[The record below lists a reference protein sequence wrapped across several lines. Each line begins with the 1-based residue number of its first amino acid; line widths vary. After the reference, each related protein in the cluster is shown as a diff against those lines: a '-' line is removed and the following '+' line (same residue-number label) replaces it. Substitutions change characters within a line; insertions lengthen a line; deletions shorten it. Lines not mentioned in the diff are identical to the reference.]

1 MSVQAGQVLLH
12 YRLVEMI
19 GEGGMGVVWKAI
31 DTTLDREVAV
41 KILPEALATDAERL
55 ARFEREAK
63 VLASLNHPNVA
74 TVHGFHEAPSTSSGP
89 AIRFLVMELVSGE
102 TLEQRLNR
110 GAMPLDEALPVAR
123 KIAEGIEY
131 AHERGIVHRDLK
143 PANVKLTA
151 DGGVKVLDFGLA
163 KAIAGDP
170 SGSGPTSTPT
180 VMPTLTS
187 MGTVAGMILGTAAY
201 MSPEQARG
209 GTIDRR
215 ADVWAFGA
223 VVFEMLTGRRAFEG
237 DTVSDTLASVLRAPV
252 EWDLLPTTTPPS
264 VVRLL
269 KRCLERDSKK
279 RLRDIGEARIA
290 LDSVGADPENA
301 PQPAAAAAGPAKRPI
316 VAWAL
321 FAIASVAAA
330 ALAITI
336 AMQKAPEAR
345 VVRFTVPPD
354 EKLTRLDWPR
364 LSPDGRMLAFQGTD
378 AAGKQAI
385 WIRPVDSLTA
395 YPLAGTESAT
405 GRPFWS
411 PDSRFLAYF
420 EGRQL
425 KKIPVAGGPAQTIG
439 EADNGADG
447 SWGTTGVIV
456 FDGRAAAAPIRRISA
471 SGGLA
476 SEAFTATAKGVSVA
490 AAWPFFL
497 PDGKHFLF
505 MESAVL
511 TGTNKSMIAVGA
523 LDTPGFKELT
533 ETGSRAEYA
542 NGYLVYVLHGTLVA
556 QRFDP
561 DRLKIL
567 GEPVPFADHVS
578 EGGTRALISVSQ
590 NGAIAYQAG
599 ATASTSELVWMDRTG
614 KELGKIGAADTY
626 FDLALSPDGSRL
638 AYTLNDARAD
648 TKDIWV
654 RDLARDTVSRL
665 TFEPGDDYRP
675 VWSPDGTR
683 IFYSSSRNGISLCVS
698 RAANGTGDEHPV
710 YKDDAAN
717 ILVRSISRDGRS
729 ITVDRFAPLELSGVF
744 VAPTD
749 GKGSAVRVPGET
761 AQAGGQFSP
770 DGRFIAYLSNESG
783 TPEVFVQT
791 WPIGG
796 GKWQIS
802 NGGGFQP
809 RWRADGKELF
819 YRNNASEFVSVP
831 VTLEPRFVSGS
842 PTVLFKRRL
851 QGNANAPNWTVTP
864 DGQKFLLT
872 AMTVATQASPL
883 TVVLNWT
890 EALNAK

>member
-1 MSVQAGQVLLH
+1 MSVQPGQSLLH
-12 YRLVEMI
+12 YRLVERI

-31 DTTLDREVAV
+31 DTTLDRDVAV

-74 TVHGFHEAPSTSSGP
+74 TVHGFHDAGG
-89 AIRFLVMELVSGE
+89 IRFLVMELVSGE
-102 TLEQRLNR
+102 TLEERLKR
-110 GAMPLDEALPVAR
+110 GAMPPDEALPVAR
-123 KIAEGIEY
+123 KIAEGVEY

-143 PANVKLTA
+143 PANIKLTA

-223 VVFEMLTGRRAFEG
+223 VVFEMLTGRRTFEG

-252 EWDLLPTTTPPS
+252 EWEILPKTTPPS

-269 KRCLERDSKK
+269 KRCLERDPKK

-290 LDSVGADPENA
+290 LESVGADPENA
-301 PQPAAAAAGPAKRPI
+301 PSPAVAAAASPAKRSI
-316 VAWAL
+316 VPWVL
-321 FAIASVAAA
+321 FAIAAIAAA
-330 ALAITI
+330 ALASTI
-336 AMQKAPEAR
+336 ALQKAPEAR

-378 AAGKQAI
+378 SGGKQAI

-395 YPLAGTESAT
+395 YPLAGTEAAT

-425 KKIPVAGGPAQTIG
+425 KKIPVAGGAPQTIG
-439 EADNGADG
+439 EADSGADG
-447 SWGTTGVIV
+447 SWGTGGVIV
-456 FDGRAAAAPIRRISA
+456 FDGRGAAAPIRRISA
-471 SGGLA
+471 SGGIA
-476 SEAFTATAKGVSVA
+476 SSAFTADTKGVSVA

-511 TGTNKSMIAVGA
+511 TGLNKSMIAVGA

-542 NGYLVYVLHGTLVA
+542 NGYLLYVLHGTLVA
-556 QRFDP
+556 HRFDP
-561 DRLKIL
+561 DRLKIS

-578 EGGTRALISVSQ
+578 EGGTRALISVST

-599 ATASTSELVWMDRTG
+599 TTASTSELVWMDRTG
-614 KELGKIGAADTY
+614 KEVGKVGGPDTY

-638 AYTLNDARAD
+638 AYSLTDVRTD
-648 TKDIWV
+648 SKDIWI
-654 RDLARDTVSRL
+654 RDLAHDTVSRL
-665 TFEPGDDYRP
+665 TFEPGDDFRP

-683 IFYSSSRNGISLCVS
+683 IFYSSTRNGTSLCVS
-698 RAANGTGDEHPV
+698 RAANGTGDEQTV

-717 ILVRSISRDGRS
+717 ILVRGISRDGRS
-729 ITVDRFAPLELSGVF
+729 ITIDRFATLEMPGVF

-749 GKGSAVRVPGET
+749 GKGRAVRVPGDT
-761 AQAGGQFSP
+761 AQGGGQFSP
-770 DGRFIAYLSNESG
+770 DGRFIAYMSNESG
-783 TPEVFVQT
+783 IPEIFVQT
-791 WPIGG
+791 WPLGG

-802 NGGGFQP
+802 NGGGYQP

-819 YRNNASEFVSVP
+819 YRNIVSEFVSVP
-831 VTLEPRFVSGS
+831 VTLEPRFISGA
-842 PTVLFKRRL
+842 PTVLFKRQL
-851 QGNANAPNWTVTP
+851 QGNVNSPNWTVTS
-864 DGQKFLLT
+864 DGQKFLLSAT
-872 AMTVATQASPL
+872 SVSTQASPL
-883 TVVLNWT
+883 TVVLNWP